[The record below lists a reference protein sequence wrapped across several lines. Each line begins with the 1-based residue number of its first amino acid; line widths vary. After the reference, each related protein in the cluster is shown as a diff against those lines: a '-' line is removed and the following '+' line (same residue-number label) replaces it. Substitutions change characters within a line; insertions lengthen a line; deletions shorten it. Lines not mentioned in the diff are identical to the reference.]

1 MSKKKKKKEEKKER
15 KKQTNKLKLKKKCIG
30 GCCEDKSL
38 VGKIDIVIFLSY
50 FVEKLFLNF
59 MFKCISIGARL

>member
-1 MSKKKKKKEEKKER
+1 MSKKKKKKEEKKETN
-15 KKQTNKLKLKKKCIG
+15 KQTNKLKLKKKCIG